1 MTSHLSDFSA
11 LGQGHVPNFIWREF
25 ATFYH
30 RYPGLEYYI
39 LHALYPSRWPAFLLL
54 LSPVHKLDSDA
65 LLSSPFDSFSPSAE
79 LVSEVRVVLAV
90 RNLPSRALEWLDEV
104 KLNRRLQSA
113 TSTTIPER
121 QRARLA

>member
-1 MTSHLSDFSA
+1 MLKSIKWSA
-11 LGQGHVPNFIWREF
+11 VVSLNICS
-25 ATFYH
+25 
-30 RYPGLEYYI
+30 GL
-39 LHALYPSRWPAFLLL
+39 LFLLL